1 LDYPALHEARGGRIA
16 WPFLPRAGKNRI
28 RQNLCAALFEH
39 PFFELAGLAGT
50 ELSFRI
56 SFPDFYSLTS
66 IQRTLHTA

>member
-1 LDYPALHEARGGRIA
+1 MKHAAAALHGRSSLVPA
-16 WPFLPRAGKNRI
+16 KNRI

-56 SFPDFYSLTS
+56 SFPDFCSLIST
-66 IQRTLHTA
+66 QRTLHTA